1 MRGAGMPEGP
11 SILGPRKGGQDVII
25 EGGIAKMPDRTC
37 FAGSVATTDR
47 LVRVMVY
54 EAGLPIWEAVKMASL
69 LPAKFIGEDG
79 RKGSI
84 EAGKDADLVLFDEDI
99 NVSAVYVGGVK
110 ANF

>member
-1 MRGAGMPEGP
+1 
-11 SILGPRKGGQDVII
+11 
-25 EGGIAKMPDRTC
+25 
-37 FAGSVATTDR
+37 
-47 LVRVMVY
+47 MVY